1 MVGRDLGNYY
11 VRTFN
16 EPGRVMLEAKNIN
29 AGKRAVN
36 CSFQVRSGE
45 IVGFYGLV
53 GAGRSEL
60 MKAIM
65 GLDPMDSGEIYL
77 EGKKVTKHNPVF
89 MQQQGVALV
98 PENRKTEG
106 LLLNNTIRFNI
117 TLPVLYRFIKAL
129 RVNSSRQDEIVEHGM
144 KALRIK
150 APSSNVNCSTLSG
163 GNQQK
168 VLLAKWL
175 ATDPKILILDEPT
188 RGIDVGA
195 KAEIYTIIN
204 NLAKEGLAIILI
216 SSEMPEAM
224 NMSDRIIV
232 MKEGYIT
239 GELSHEEMD
248 QEKILKYAMG
258 VSDDE

>member
-1 MVGRDLGNYY
+1 
-11 VRTFN
+11 
-16 EPGRVMLEAKNIN
+16 
-29 AGKRAVN
+29 
-36 CSFQVRSGE
+36 
-45 IVGFYGLV
+45 
-53 GAGRSEL
+53 
-60 MKAIM
+60 
-65 GLDPMDSGEIYL
+65 
-77 EGKKVTKHNPVF
+77 
-89 MQQQGVALV
+89 MQRQGVALV
-98 PENRKTEG
+98 PENRKIEG
-106 LLLNNTIRFNI
+106 LLLSNTIRFNI

-129 RVNSSRQDEIVEHGM
+129 RVNTKVEDEIVDKGV
-144 KALRIK
+144 KSLRVK
-150 APSSNVNCSTLSG
+150 TPSSRVNCSTLSG

-232 MKEGYIT
+232 MKEGHIT
-239 GELSHEEMD
+239 GELTHEEMD

-258 VSDDE
+258 VADNE